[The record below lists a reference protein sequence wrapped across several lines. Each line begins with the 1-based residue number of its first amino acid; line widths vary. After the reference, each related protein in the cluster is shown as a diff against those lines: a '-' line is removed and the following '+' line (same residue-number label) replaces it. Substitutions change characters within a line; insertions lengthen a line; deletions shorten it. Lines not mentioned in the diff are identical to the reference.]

1 LLHRSEAMPMK
12 GIGAMATQTP
22 FSDFDVT
29 KFFNPTKLFQDLKFT
44 GLNGFD
50 IEAVMAGQRR
60 NIEAFTAASQAA
72 LEGLQSLAKR
82 QAEMVR
88 QSVEESNK
96 AMKEMFAAGSPE
108 EKAARQAELTKVAF
122 ERAVANTR
130 ELTQLVARSQNE
142 AIDVI
147 NKRVAEGLDE
157 VKGFIAKSNGKA
169 RAA

>member
-1 LLHRSEAMPMK
+1 LLHRSEAAQGK
-12 GIGAMATQTP
+12 ENRAMATQSP
-22 FSDFDVT
+22 LSDFDVT
-29 KFFNPTKLFQDLKFT
+29 KLFNPTKLFQDIKFN
-44 GLNGFD
+44 GFNGFD
-50 IEAVMAGQRR
+50 VEAVMAGQRR
-60 NIEAFTAASQAA
+60 NIEAFTAANQAA

-88 QSVEESNK
+88 QSVDEANK
-96 AMKEMFAAGSPE
+96 AMKELFAAGSPE
-108 EKAARQAELTKVAF
+108 EKAARQADLTKAAF
-122 ERAVANTR
+122 ERAIANTR

-157 VKGFIAKSNGKA
+157 VKGFIAKSNGKT

>member
-1 LLHRSEAMPMK
+1 
-12 GIGAMATQTP
+12 MATQSP

-29 KFFNPTKLFQDLKFT
+29 KLFNPTKLFQDLK
-44 GLNGFD
+44 LNGFNGFNGFD
-50 IEAVMAGQRR
+50 LEAVLAGQRR
-60 NIEAFTAASQAA
+60 NIEAFTAANQAA

-88 QSVEESNK
+88 QSVDEANK

-108 EKAARQAELTKVAF
+108 EKAARQAELTKAAF
-122 ERAVANTR
+122 ERAIANTR

-142 AIDVI
+142 AIDVL
-147 NKRVAEGLDE
+147 NKRVAEGFDE
-157 VKGFIAKSNGKA
+157 VKGFIAKTNGKA

>member
-1 LLHRSEAMPMK
+1 
-12 GIGAMATQTP
+12 MATQTP

-29 KFFNPTKLFQDLKFT
+29 KLFNPTKLFQDIKFN
-44 GLNGFD
+44 GLNGFSGFD
-50 IEAVMAGQRR
+50 LEAVMAGQRR

-72 LEGLQSLAKR
+72 LEGLQTLAKR
-82 QAEMVR
+82 HAEMVR
-88 QSVEESNK
+88 QSVDESNK

-108 EKAARQAELTKVAF
+108 EKAARQAELTKAAY

-142 AIDVI
+142 AIDVL

-157 VKGFIAKSNGKA
+157 VKGFIAKTNGKA

>member
-1 LLHRSEAMPMK
+1 
-12 GIGAMATQTP
+12 
-22 FSDFDVT
+22 
-29 KFFNPTKLFQDLKFT
+29 
-44 GLNGFD
+44 
-50 IEAVMAGQRR
+50 MAGQRR
-60 NIEAFTAASQAA
+60 NIEAFTAASLAA

-88 QSVEESNK
+88 QSVDESNK

-108 EKAARQAELTKVAF
+108 EKAARQAELTKAAF

-142 AIDVI
+142 AIDVL
-147 NKRVAEGLDE
+147 NKRVAESLDE
-157 VKGFIAKSNGKA
+157 VKGFIAKTNGKA